1 MKRLAAAL
9 VLLAGVAG
17 GSITMALSSP
27 ASSAQTSGEQTI
39 VIHHSR
45 FLPGAV
51 TVRAGIPVAFTLQND
66 DPIEHEW
73 IVGTNEVHER
83 HRLGTE
89 PLHDQVPTEVTVPAL
104 ATRLTTV
111 TFDRAGDYTFICHLP
126 GHEAYGMKGTV
137 RVVAY

>member
-1 MKRLAAAL
+1 MKPLLVALLLLAAL
-9 VLLAGVAG
+9 AG

-27 ASSAQTSGEQTI
+27 ASGAQPSNEQTI

-45 FLPGAV
+45 FVPSLLTVPVGTPV
-51 TVRAGIPVAFTLQND
+51 TFTLRND

-73 IVGTNEVHER
+73 IVGTDDVHQR

-89 PLHDQVPTEVTVPAL
+89 PVHDQVPAEVTVPAL
-104 ATRLTTV
+104 TTRLTVV
-111 TFDRAGDYTFICHLP
+111 TFDRPGDYAFICHLP

-137 RVVAY
+137 RVLAE